1 MSRKV
6 NCLIISS
13 EQNTIDV
20 FIEQMEHVITQLEFN
35 SPFFYD
41 FHFIPC
47 VQNNTVEQKILKDY
61 IHIIFV
67 LIHNTDIQLWLPSI
81 RSYFSNHIILSLI
94 LDKSIERIN
103 QNFVNETFVY
113 QSKSFHKSVY
123 KKSVQ
128 YCTNIIFPT
137 LEIPSNQETSLIL
150 YQQPIED
157 KTIQNYETQLD
168 RIERKLNLLLSLAG
182 QSTK

>member
-1 MSRKV
+1 MSRRV

-13 EQNTIDV
+13 EQTIIDV
-20 FIEQMEHVITQLEFN
+20 FIEQMEHVINQLEFN
-35 SPFFYD
+35 SPYFYD

-47 VQNNTVEQKILKDY
+47 VQNNTLEQKILKDD
-61 IHIIFV
+61 IHLIFI
-67 LIHNTDIQLWLPSI
+67 LIQNTDIQLWLPGI
-81 RSYFSNHIILSLI
+81 RSYFSDHIILSLI

-113 QSKSFHKSVY
+113 QSKSFYKSIY
-123 KKSVQ
+123 KKSIQ

-150 YQQPIED
+150 YQQPIIEKIKIND
-157 KTIQNYETQLD
+157 ETQLD
-168 RIERKLNLLLSLAG
+168 RIERKLDLLLRLAG